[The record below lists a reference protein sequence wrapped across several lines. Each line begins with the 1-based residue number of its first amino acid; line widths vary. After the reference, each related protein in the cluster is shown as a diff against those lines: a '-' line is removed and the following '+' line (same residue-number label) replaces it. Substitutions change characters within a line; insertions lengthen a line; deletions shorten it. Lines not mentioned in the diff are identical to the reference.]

1 MNTSEVLGLICD
13 IAWLFAYIAIIWRGF
28 KDRSLAMPMV
38 ALCANIMW
46 EGIYS
51 FIYQPFS
58 SYLHYSSIAW
68 FLFDIPI
75 AWQCFLYGE
84 KDFPPTFTRN
94 TFRITFFAT
103 LAISFAFI
111 LNVFPDLNDTEGVY
125 TGFVI
130 NMIMSIVFV
139 YMLLRRD
146 NINGQSIYIALFK
159 FIGTFFAFLNVCYE
173 LPTAAIQPTNLPA
186 ILAEVISYHT
196 YPLTPIIKIAYPI
209 IFTFDVLYI
218 VLLYRKYMENKV
230 NPWTRF

>member
-13 IAWLFAYIAIIWRGF
+13 ISWLFAYIAIIWRGF

-94 TFRITFFAT
+94 IFRITFFAT
-103 LAISFAFI
+103 LAICFAFI
-111 LNVFPDLNDTEGVY
+111 INVFPDLNDTEGVY

-130 NMIMSIVFV
+130 NMVMSIVFV
-139 YMLLRRD
+139 YMLLRRN

-159 FIGTFFAFLNVCYE
+159 FIGTLFAFLNICYE
-173 LPTAAIQPTNLPA
+173 LPTAAMQPTNFPA
-186 ILAEVISYHT
+186 IITELFSYHS
-196 YPLTPIIKIAYPI
+196 YPLTPMIKISYPI
-209 IFTFDVLYI
+209 IFIFDILYI
-218 VLLYRKYMENKV
+218 ILLYRKLREEKV
-230 NPWTRF
+230 NFWARL